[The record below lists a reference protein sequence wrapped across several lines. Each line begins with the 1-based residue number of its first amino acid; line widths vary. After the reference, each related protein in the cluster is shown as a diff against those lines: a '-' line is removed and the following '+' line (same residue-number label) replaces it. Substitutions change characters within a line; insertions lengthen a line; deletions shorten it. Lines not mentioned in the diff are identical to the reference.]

1 MGPSSSKQQGR
12 SDTEEHK
19 QGTPQQMLTSSK
31 EVGTGRQH
39 KDEEAQH
46 EIKQVISEGKKPT
59 PTTNEVHHK
68 TQKESCNKGVIHAS
82 LQVSKHKA
90 ATWVESPPLN
100 AKEEEM
106 IPRQKPNADVADIK
120 EET

>member
-1 MGPSSSKQQGR
+1 MI
-12 SDTEEHK
+12 SD
-19 QGTPQQMLTSSK
+19 
-31 EVGTGRQH
+31 
-39 KDEEAQH
+39 
-46 EIKQVISEGKKPT
+46 GKKSK
-59 PTTNEVHHK
+59 PTTMEVHHQ
-68 TQKESCNKGVIHAS
+68 TQKESCSKEVIHAS

-106 IPRQKPNADVADIK
+106 IPGQKPNADVVDIK

>member
-1 MGPSSSKQQGR
+1 M
-12 SDTEEHK
+12 
-19 QGTPQQMLTSSK
+19 
-31 EVGTGRQH
+31 
-39 KDEEAQH
+39 
-46 EIKQVISEGKKPT
+46 ISESKNHVPIIM
-59 PTTNEVHHK
+59 EAHHK
-68 TQKESCNKGVIHAS
+68 TQKEGCNNEVIHAS

-106 IPRQKPNADVADIK
+106 KPRQKPNGNVADIR

>member
-1 MGPSSSKQQGR
+1 
-12 SDTEEHK
+12 
-19 QGTPQQMLTSSK
+19 
-31 EVGTGRQH
+31 
-39 KDEEAQH
+39 
-46 EIKQVISEGKKPT
+46 
-59 PTTNEVHHK
+59 
-68 TQKESCNKGVIHAS
+68 VIHAS

-90 ATWVESPPLN
+90 ATWAESPPLI

>member
-1 MGPSSSKQQGR
+1 M
-12 SDTEEHK
+12 
-19 QGTPQQMLTSSK
+19 
-31 EVGTGRQH
+31 
-39 KDEEAQH
+39 
-46 EIKQVISEGKKPT
+46 ISEGKKPT
-59 PTTNEVHHK
+59 PIIMEAHHK
-68 TQKESCNKGVIHAS
+68 TQKESCNKEEIHAS

-90 ATWVESPPLN
+90 ATWVESPPLD